1 MAVRTRQRTVDP
13 AILREYAEDDRLSA
27 AANTGDRSAAGMF
40 LLRNQ
45 RMLLTT
51 ARRLA
56 TSGIDPDDLLADAL
70 LNLLSLWKAG
80 TGPNEK
86 AAAYVIRSMRNRM
99 IDEFRSPRSRVLPL
113 IDAEDNLPTV
123 MQDTRHIELDA
134 EYRRVRKALLM
145 LPPDQ
150 QQVLRATVIDGR
162 KPAELEGELG
172 RSASSIYA
180 LSLRA
185 RKGLRR
191 AMLRVVLEEENPPE
205 ECRHAATR
213 LPPVVTEDVDDAADS
228 AGMEHIREC
237 PRCRAAWGRF
247 GITASLLGIAT
258 VLLIG
263 NLVLGPVPGAEASE
277 EPASDTEPSSASS
290 SGTPSSGAP
299 SSGSS
304 AGSNASGLV
313 RGAAASAWHVL
324 GNIWPVLAIV
334 TGLGILGVVVVPPIV
349 EQIAAPAPVVSE
361 LVVTS
366 DITAEGGATLDVSL
380 TGREEASTFS
390 LTLPDGVAVVATPTG
405 WECRPSDAAVVCTV
419 EGQPDGVFVLADD
432 RAEQVGDYRLE
443 VSAIIGDQTLT
454 GSAWGQIGPGAQT
467 VRASID

>member
-1 MAVRTRQRTVDP
+1 MAVRARQRTIDP

-27 AANTGDRSAAGMF
+27 AANAGDRAAAGMF

-70 LNLLSLWKAG
+70 VGLLSLWKSG
-80 TGPNEK
+80 TGPKEK
-86 AAAYVIRSMRNRM
+86 AGAYVIRSMRNRM

-113 IDAEDNLPTV
+113 VDTEDNLPTV

-134 EYRRVRKALLM
+134 EYRRVRTALLL
-145 LPPDQ
+145 LPDDQ
-150 QQVLRATVIDGR
+150 QQVLRATIIDGR
-162 KPAELEGELG
+162 KPAELEEELG
-172 RSASSIYA
+172 RPASSIYA

-191 AMLRVVLEEENPPE
+191 AMLRVILEEDDPPA

-228 AGMEHIREC
+228 AGMEHIRDC

-247 GITASLLGIAT
+247 GTTASLLGVAT

-263 NLVLGPVPGAEASE
+263 NIVLGPTSAEASE
-277 EPASDTEPSSASS
+277 EPTRDAEPPAESS
-290 SGTPSSGAP
+290 SSVSPSAGSP
-299 SSGSS
+299 SVGSS
-304 AGSNASGLV
+304 APSV
-313 RGAAASAWHVL
+313 RGGAAASVWQVV

-334 TGLGILGVVVVPPIV
+334 TGLGILGVAVVPPVI
-349 EQIAAPAPVVSE
+349 EQIAAPAPIVSE

-366 DITAEGGATLDVSL
+366 DITGQGTATLAVSL
-380 TGREEASTFS
+380 TGREESSTVS
-390 LTLPDGVAVVATPTG
+390 LTLPEGLAVVAAPTG
-405 WECRPSDAAVVCTV
+405 WECRPTDAALVCTV
-419 EGQPDGVFVLADD
+419 EEQPDGLFVLSDD

-443 VSAIIGDQTLT
+443 VSAVIGDQNLT
-454 GSAWGQIGPGAQT
+454 GSAWGQIGPDSQT

>member
-1 MAVRTRQRTVDP
+1 MAVRARQRTIDP

-27 AANTGDRSAAGMF
+27 AANAGDRAAAGMF

-70 LNLLSLWKAG
+70 VGLLSLWKSG
-80 TGPNEK
+80 TGPKEK
-86 AAAYVIRSMRNRM
+86 AGAYVIRSMRNRM

-113 IDAEDNLPTV
+113 VDAEDNLPTV

-134 EYRRVRKALLM
+134 EYRRVRAALLL
-145 LPPDQ
+145 LPDDQ
-150 QQVLRATVIDGR
+150 QQVLRATIIDGR
-162 KPAELEGELG
+162 KPAELEEELG
-172 RSASSIYA
+172 RPASSIYA

-191 AMLRVVLEEENPPE
+191 AMLRVILEEDDPPA

-213 LPPVVTEDVDDAADS
+213 LPPAVTEDVDDAADS
-228 AGMEHIREC
+228 AGMEHIRDC

-247 GITASLLGIAT
+247 GTTASLLGVAT

-263 NLVLGPVPGAEASE
+263 NIVLGPSSAEASE
-277 EPASDTEPSSASS
+277 EPTSDAEPSAGS
-290 SGTPSSGAP
+290 
-299 SSGSS
+299 SS
-304 AGSNASGLV
+304 AGSSSAGSSAPSVTGG
-313 RGAAASAWHVL
+313 GAASVWQVV

-334 TGLGILGVVVVPPIV
+334 AGLGILGVVVVPPVI
-349 EQIAAPAPVVSE
+349 ERIAAPAPVVSE

-366 DITAEGGATLDVSL
+366 DITGQGTATLAVSL
-380 TGREEASTFS
+380 TGREESSTVS
-390 LTLPDGVAVVATPTG
+390 LTLPEGLAVVAAPTG
-405 WECRPSDAAVVCTV
+405 WECRPTDAALVCTV
-419 EGQPDGVFVLADD
+419 EGQPDGLFVLSDV

-443 VSAIIGDQTLT
+443 VSAVIGDQTLT
-454 GSAWGQIGPGAQT
+454 GSAWGQIGPDSQT

>member
-1 MAVRTRQRTVDP
+1 MAVRARQRTIDP

-27 AANTGDRSAAGMF
+27 AANAGDRAAAGMF

-70 LNLLSLWKAG
+70 VGLLSLWKSG
-80 TGPNEK
+80 TGPKEK
-86 AAAYVIRSMRNRM
+86 AGAYVIRSMRNRM

-113 IDAEDNLPTV
+113 VDAEDNLPTV

-134 EYRRVRKALLM
+134 EYRRVRAALLL
-145 LPPDQ
+145 LPDDQ
-150 QQVLRATVIDGR
+150 QQVLRATIIDGR
-162 KPAELEGELG
+162 KPAELEEELG
-172 RSASSIYA
+172 RPASSIYA

-191 AMLRVVLEEENPPE
+191 AMLRVILEEDDPPA

-213 LPPVVTEDVDDAADS
+213 LPPAVTEDVDDAADS
-228 AGMEHIREC
+228 AGMEHIRDC

-247 GITASLLGIAT
+247 GTTASLLGVAT

-263 NLVLGPVPGAEASE
+263 NIVLGPSSAEASE
-277 EPASDTEPSSASS
+277 EPTSDAEPSAGS
-290 SGTPSSGAP
+290 
-299 SSGSS
+299 SS
-304 AGSNASGLV
+304 AGSSSAGSSAPSV
-313 RGAAASAWHVL
+313 RGGGAASVWQVV

-334 TGLGILGVVVVPPIV
+334 AGLGILGVVVVPPVI
-349 EQIAAPAPVVSE
+349 ERIAAPAPVVSE

-366 DITAEGGATLDVSL
+366 DITGQGTATLAVSL
-380 TGREEASTFS
+380 TGREESSTVS
-390 LTLPDGVAVVATPTG
+390 LTLPEGLAVVAAPTG
-405 WECRPSDAAVVCTV
+405 WECRPTDAALVCTV
-419 EGQPDGVFVLADD
+419 EGQPDGLFVLSDV
-432 RAEQVGDYRLE
+432 RVEQVGDYRLE
-443 VSAIIGDQTLT
+443 VSAVIGDQTLT
-454 GSAWGQIGPGAQT
+454 GSAWGQIGPDSQT

>member
-1 MAVRTRQRTVDP
+1 MAVRARQRTIDP

-27 AANTGDRSAAGMF
+27 AANAGDRAAAGMF

-70 LNLLSLWKAG
+70 VGLLSLWKSG
-80 TGPNEK
+80 TGPKEK
-86 AAAYVIRSMRNRM
+86 AGAYVIRSMRNRM

-113 IDAEDNLPTV
+113 VDTEDNLPTV
-123 MQDTRHIELDA
+123 MQDTRHIELDT
-134 EYRRVRKALLM
+134 EYRRVRTALLL
-145 LPPDQ
+145 LPDDQ
-150 QQVLRATVIDGR
+150 QQVLRATIIDGR
-162 KPAELEGELG
+162 KPAELEDELG
-172 RSASSIYA
+172 RPASSIYA

-191 AMLRVVLEEENPPE
+191 AMLRVILEEDDPPA

-228 AGMEHIREC
+228 TGMEHIRDC

-247 GITASLLGIAT
+247 GTTATLLGVAT

-263 NLVLGPVPGAEASE
+263 NIVLGPTSAEASE
-277 EPASDTEPSSASS
+277 EPTSDAEPSAESPSAGS
-290 SGTPSSGAP
+290 PSV
-299 SSGSS
+299 GSS
-304 AGSNASGLV
+304 APSV
-313 RGAAASAWHVL
+313 RGGAAASVWQVL

-334 TGLGILGVVVVPPIV
+334 TGLGILGVVAVPPVI
-349 EQIAAPAPVVSE
+349 EQIAAPAPIVSE

-366 DITAEGGATLDVSL
+366 DITGQGTATLAVSL
-380 TGREEASTFS
+380 TGREESSTVS
-390 LTLPDGVAVVATPTG
+390 LTLPEGLAVVAAPTG
-405 WECRPSDAAVVCTV
+405 WECRPTDAALVCTV
-419 EGQPDGVFVLADD
+419 EGQPDGLFVLSDD

-443 VSAIIGDQTLT
+443 VSAVIGDQTLT
-454 GSAWGQIGPGAQT
+454 GSAWGQIGPDSQT

>member
-1 MAVRTRQRTVDP
+1 MAVRARQRTIDP

-27 AANTGDRSAAGMF
+27 AANAGDRAAAGMF

-70 LNLLSLWKAG
+70 VGLLSLWKSG
-80 TGPNEK
+80 TGPKEK
-86 AAAYVIRSMRNRM
+86 AGAYVIRSMRNRM

-113 IDAEDNLPTV
+113 VDAEDNLPTV

-134 EYRRVRKALLM
+134 EYRRVRAALLL
-145 LPPDQ
+145 LPDDQ
-150 QQVLRATVIDGR
+150 QQVLRATIIDGR
-162 KPAELEGELG
+162 KPAELEEELG
-172 RSASSIYA
+172 RPASSIYA

-191 AMLRVVLEEENPPE
+191 AMLRVILEEDDPPA

-213 LPPVVTEDVDDAADS
+213 LPPVVTEDVDEAADS
-228 AGMEHIREC
+228 AGMEHIRDC
-237 PRCRAAWGRF
+237 PRCRAAWARF
-247 GITASLLGIAT
+247 GTTASLLGVAT

-263 NLVLGPVPGAEASE
+263 NIVLGPTSAEASE
-277 EPASDTEPSSASS
+277 EPTSDAEPSAGS
-290 SGTPSSGAP
+290 
-299 SSGSS
+299 SS
-304 AGSNASGLV
+304 AGSSAPSVMGG
-313 RGAAASAWHVL
+313 GAASVWQVL

-334 TGLGILGVVVVPPIV
+334 AGLGILGVVVVPPVI
-349 EQIAAPAPVVSE
+349 ERIAAPAPVVSE

-366 DITAEGGATLDVSL
+366 DISGQGTATLAVSL
-380 TGREEASTFS
+380 TGREESSTVS
-390 LTLPDGVAVVATPTG
+390 LTLPEGLAVVAAPTG
-405 WECRPSDAAVVCTV
+405 WECRPTDDALVCTV
-419 EGQPDGVFVLADD
+419 EGQPDGLFVLSDV

-443 VSAIIGDQTLT
+443 VSAVIGDQTLT
-454 GSAWGQIGPGAQT
+454 GSAWGQIGPDSQT